1 MPKLPSFWKRIS
13 RPEIE
18 RGTGK
23 ELSERHWARLAKK
36 DLLGRQRWPI
46 NGTPLEAI
54 EWNLGYPLSS
64 EIRER
69 IESGKKRVNIL
80 DAGCGHGTTLKELK
94 QKFGSSVRTVGLT
107 LQKSDGVDYAGV
119 DRIIEDRIER
129 VEPKESFDIIFSHSG
144 AHFHSKQKLAAI
156 QRTIFLLKVGGDA
169 VIDLATN
176 NLGSGVPER
185 HEIKTLLR
193 ANGITQWNLR
203 KVGQGKP
210 VVLTFTKPKIKLPR

>member
-36 DLLGRQRWPI
+36 DLLGRQTWPI
-46 NGTPLEAI
+46 NGTTLENI
-54 EWNLGYPLSS
+54 EWNLGYSFIEEISKRLS
-64 EIRER
+64 
-69 IESGKKRVNIL
+69 SGKKQVRVL
-80 DAGCGHGTTLKELK
+80 DAGCGVGTTLNNLK
-94 QKFGSSVRTVGLT
+94 QKFGNSVRTVGLT
-107 LQKSDGVDYAGV
+107 LQKTPGESYSGV

-129 VEPKESFDIIFSHSG
+129 VEPKESFDIIFSYSG

-156 QRTIFLLKVGGDA
+156 QRTISLLKVGGDA